1 MQMQELWQNGSSGP
15 EKAVRICS
23 FLLLAQ
29 VLVPVLSLMDSYT
42 GEVPAWLGKQV
53 TYVWNLKDRKDMEKQ
68 EAWKVSALEEVS
80 AGLPDI
86 LAQKGVQRSW
96 QNGLRP
102 EMRA

>member
-1 MQMQELWQNGSSGP
+1 MKIDGNELAILQDRLDR
-15 EKAVRICS
+15 E
-23 FLLLAQ
+23 
-29 VLVPVLSLMDSYT
+29 
-42 GEVPAWLGKQV
+42 GK
-53 TYVWNLKDRKDMEKQ
+53 KQ

-102 EMRA
+102 EMREL